1 MQKKYDRF
9 KTIKIKIIKKKK
21 NGRRKKNGKNKTEN
35 STEHQRTNV
44 DAEVQN
50 NNKKM

>member
-1 MQKKYDRF
+1 MRKE
-9 KTIKIKIIKKKK
+9 K

-44 DAEVQN
+44 DAEVYN
-50 NNKKM
+50 KNKKCD